1 MSFIVFTGPTLPA
14 KDARLHLDADY
25 RPPAA
30 IGDVYKAALARPFA
44 IGIIDGY
51 YETTPSIWHKEV
63 LWALKQGIH
72 VYGAASMGALR
83 AAELAHFGMTGVGNI
98 FEAYRDGL
106 IEDDDEVAVLHS
118 PEEMGYLQITEAMV
132 NIRATLARAVAAK
145 LIDSGIADRLIALG
159 RGIFWKERGYDRLL
173 AEAAKAQI
181 GSAILER
188 LRAWLPTQKVNQK
201 REDAIAMLDRMTAD
215 RAVSDAPRQADF
227 VFQHTVAWDAI
238 LHRFAGT
245 DDGGA
250 LIEREDLLDEL
261 RLTPG
266 AFAAAR
272 RKALMRALARR
283 ETGRRNLEPT
293 TAQLQNT
300 LRDFRRSMGLA
311 SPAELEQWMREA
323 GLTREEFLQL
333 MSDEARLSNLEA
345 SLASAVDTA
354 LLDELRLDG
363 AFARLLS
370 RARDKHKVL
379 SDGGL
384 ADGVIGD
391 TGLDESALLAWY
403 KDQSGGAGPI
413 DGAALALSLGFQT
426 KVDFLR
432 ALAREYCFRSSR
444 QA

>member
-1 MSFIVFTGPTLPA
+1 MSFVVFTGPTLPA
-14 KDARLHLDADY
+14 KDARQHLQADY

-30 IGDVYKAALARPFA
+30 IGDVYKAALTRPFA

-83 AAELAHFGMTGVGNI
+83 AAELAHFGMTGVGKV

-118 PEEMGYLQITEAMV
+118 PAAMGYLQITEAMV
-132 NIRATLARAVAAK
+132 NIRATLVHAAAANV
-145 LIDSGIADRLIALG
+145 IDGGIADRLTALG
-159 RGIFWKERGYDRLL
+159 RAIFWKERSYDRLL
-173 AEAAKAQI
+173 ADGTKAGI
-181 GSAILER
+181 GNGILER
-188 LRAWLPTQKVNQK
+188 LRAWLPAQKINQK
-201 REDAIAMLDRMTAD
+201 RDDAIAMLGRMTAD
-215 RAVSDAPRQADF
+215 RAASDAPRQADF

-250 LIEREDLLDEL
+250 VIEREDLLDEL

-266 AFAAAR
+266 AYATAR
-272 RKALMRALARR
+272 RKALMRALAHR
-283 ETGRRNLEPT
+283 ESQRRNLEPT
-293 TAQLQNT
+293 TVQLQNA
-300 LRDFRRSMGLA
+300 LREFRRAMGLA
-311 SPAELEQWMREA
+311 SPAALEQWMRDA

-333 MSDEARLSNLEA
+333 MSDEARLSSLEA
-345 SLASAVDTA
+345 SLAGAVDTA

-370 RARDKHKVL
+370 RARDKHAAL
-379 SDGGL
+379 SDADL
-384 ADGVIGD
+384 ADAGIAD
-391 TGLDESALLAWY
+391 TGLDESALVGWYRDRAGSTGPADAADLAI
-403 KDQSGGAGPI
+403 A
-413 DGAALALSLGFQT
+413 LGFET
-426 KVDFLR
+426 RRDFLR
-432 ALAREYCFRSSR
+432 ALAREYCFRHPLK
-444 QA
+444 A